1 MLTVL
6 SISSAA
12 FLFIM
17 LQTSVLTPYVN
28 DLAGESS
35 AGIVLSGLIFSLQ
48 GISGA
53 LAAPFWG
60 MQGQRRGFFKCLI
73 IAMLSASLLYMTLGI
88 PHALLP
94 FAVMQFA
101 TGLCLAGISPMINAL
116 LVQVT
121 PARDRATAFGLLYS
135 FQEGGAGSGPLL
147 GGFLAST
154 LGMSFMYGIG
164 GAFFAFIALLL
175 LLASPEG
182 VKKNASRKIE
192 I

>member
-1 MLTVL
+1 
-6 SISSAA
+6 
-12 FLFIM
+12 
-17 LQTSVLTPYVN
+17 
-28 DLAGESS
+28 
-35 AGIVLSGLIFSLQ
+35 
-48 GISGA
+48 
-53 LAAPFWG
+53 
-60 MQGQRRGFFKCLI
+60 
-73 IAMLSASLLYMTLGI
+73 MLSASLLYMTLGI

-192 I
+192 ISFHKILN

>member
-121 PARDRATAFGLLYS
+121 PAIVLPPSAYCIPFRREERDRALCSAVFWPRLW
-135 FQEGGAGSGPLL
+135 
-147 GGFLAST
+147 
-154 LGMSFMYGIG
+154 
-164 GAFFAFIALLL
+164 
-175 LLASPEG
+175 
-182 VKKNASRKIE
+182 V
-192 I
+192 